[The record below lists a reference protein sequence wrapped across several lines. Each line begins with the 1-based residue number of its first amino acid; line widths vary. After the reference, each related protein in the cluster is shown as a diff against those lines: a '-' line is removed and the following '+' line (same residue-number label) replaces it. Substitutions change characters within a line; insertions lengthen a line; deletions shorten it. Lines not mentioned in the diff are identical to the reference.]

1 MTKHTKE
8 LIDYEERLNRVTSF
22 IYDHL
27 DDDIDLD
34 RLAAVACLSPFHW
47 HRVYHALHGETLAV
61 TVKRLRLHRAA
72 GFLAQTAMP
81 IGEIATRSRYA
92 SVSSFTRAFSEAYGM
107 PPAEYRQNGTHA
119 RFRASAAEASPEA
132 FGLAIKTVPAVA
144 AVGVDHVGYYMQ
156 IGRAFD
162 QLYAWLGAR
171 ALLRPGMRSLAVY
184 FDDPFAVDEERLRSR
199 ACVVDAEPC
208 VLEPPLRSTEI
219 RGGRYAVLRHQG
231 PYATMRAAYQW
242 LYGTWLPRSG
252 EEAADAPIFEEYLNS
267 PRDTAPA
274 DLLTDICLPLA

>member
-92 SVSSFTRAFSEAYGM
+92 SLSSFTRAFSEAYGM

-144 AVGVDHVGYYMQ
+144 AVGVDHVGSYMQ

-208 VLEPPLRSTEI
+208 VLEPPLRGTEI

>member
-92 SVSSFTRAFSEAYGM
+92 SLSSFTRAFSEAYGM

-144 AVGVDHVGYYMQ
+144 AVGVDHVGSYMQ
-156 IGRAFD
+156 ISRAFD